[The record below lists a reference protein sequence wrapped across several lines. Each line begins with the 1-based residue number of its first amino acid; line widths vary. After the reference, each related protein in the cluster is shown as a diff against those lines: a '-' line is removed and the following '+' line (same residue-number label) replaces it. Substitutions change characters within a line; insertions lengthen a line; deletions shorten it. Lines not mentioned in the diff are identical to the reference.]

1 MWKAYDRREFFT
13 TIDTVQ
19 HAKLRRQESLT
30 AAEVE
35 RFKNW
40 DWLFGQLDNVL

>member
-1 MWKAYDRREFFT
+1 MTDEEFFT
-13 TIDTVQ
+13 TMDLLCE

-30 AAEVE
+30 AANVE

-40 DWLFGQLDNVL
+40 DWLFVQ